1 MGRNYA
7 RTFWVPEKLQ
17 RRGPARCEQSHGC
30 GNILPPGAHNRDTGG
45 IPARQERPQAQEQGF
60 WAASIAVPSG
70 TRHRSGRRSK
80 LINSRSKRPPGD
92 QIMTAHSDLKLYIDG
107 EWIGAGQRRVH
118 RVINPATGGTL
129 GELPLVDAADL
140 DRALQ
145 AADRAF
151 RQWRRSTT
159 EERARVLKGAAQLIR
174 QRVDHI
180 ARIATLE
187 EGKTLAETRAEALVT
202 ANLFEFYGEECRR
215 TYGRVLVRP
224 TGTRSVV
231 VKEPVG
237 PVAAFAPWNFPIGN
251 PGRKLGAPV
260 AAGCSVILKPAEEAP
275 GSAIEVVRALVDA
288 GLPAGVVQLV
298 FGVPDEVSR
307 HLLASPIIRKLSFT
321 GSTTVGKHLLTLAA
335 ATVKRTTMELGG
347 HAPVI
352 VFDDADLGRTV
363 ELLGAA
369 KCRNAGQVCVS
380 PTRFYVQQG
389 IYDRFVA
396 AFGERLRKVNVGDGL
411 LDTSQMGPLA
421 NPRRPAAMEQ
431 FIADAIACGARLYT
445 GGERHGREGFFWKPT
460 VLCDVPASA
469 RIMSE
474 EPFGPVA
481 VLTPFAT
488 FDEAVEQANRLPYG
502 LAAYAFTESAKRALL
517 IGDAIE
523 AGMVGI
529 NTVGMA
535 AADSPFGGV
544 KESGHGA
551 EDGPEGLDA
560 CLVTKAIHQA

>member
-1 MGRNYA
+1 M
-7 RTFWVPEKLQ
+7 
-17 RRGPARCEQSHGC
+17 
-30 GNILPPGAHNRDTGG
+30 
-45 IPARQERPQAQEQGF
+45 
-60 WAASIAVPSG
+60 
-70 TRHRSGRRSK
+70 
-80 LINSRSKRPPGD
+80 NSYP
-92 QIMTAHSDLKLYIDG
+92 DLKLHIDG
-107 EWIGAGQRRVH
+107 EWLGAGSRRTH
-118 RVINPATGGTL
+118 RVINPANGSTL
-129 GELPLVDAADL
+129 GELPLVDTADL
-140 DRALQ
+140 DRALH
-145 AADRAF
+145 AAERGYRIWKRA
-151 RQWRRSTT
+151 TA
-159 EERARVLKGAAQLIR
+159 EERGRVLKGAAQLIR

-187 EGKTLAETRAEALVT
+187 EGKTLAETRIEAMVT

-224 TGTRSVV
+224 TGTRAVV

-237 PVAAFAPWNFPIGN
+237 PVAAFAPWNFPIAN

-275 GSAIEVVRALVDA
+275 ASAIEVVRALLDA
-288 GLPAGVVQLV
+288 GLPPGVVQLV

-321 GSTTVGKHLLTLAA
+321 GSTAVGKHLLALAA

-352 VFDDADLGRTV
+352 VFDDADLTRTV
-363 ELLGAA
+363 EMLATA
-369 KCRNAGQVCVS
+369 KTRNSGQVCVS
-380 PTRFYVQQG
+380 PTRFYVQEG

-396 AFGERLRKVNVGDGL
+396 AFTERVRKVNVGDGL
-411 LDTSQMGPLA
+411 LDTSHMGPMA
-421 NPRRPAAMEQ
+421 NPRRPAAMET
-431 FIADAIACGARLYT
+431 FISDAVSHGAKIHT
-445 GGERHGREGFFWKPT
+445 GGERHGKEGLFFQPT
-460 VLCDVPASA
+460 VVSDVPLKA
-469 RIMSE
+469 RIMNE

-481 VLTPFAT
+481 VVAPFKT

-523 AGMVGI
+523 SGMVGI
-529 NTVGMA
+529 NVVTMA

-544 KESGHGA
+544 KESGFGS
-551 EDGPEGLDA
+551 EDGPEGLAA
-560 CLVTKAIHQA
+560 CLVTKSIHHQA

>member
-1 MGRNYA
+1 
-7 RTFWVPEKLQ
+7 
-17 RRGPARCEQSHGC
+17 
-30 GNILPPGAHNRDTGG
+30 
-45 IPARQERPQAQEQGF
+45 
-60 WAASIAVPSG
+60 
-70 TRHRSGRRSK
+70 
-80 LINSRSKRPPGD
+80 
-92 QIMTAHSDLKLYIDG
+92 MTAHSELQLYIDG
-107 EWIGAGQRRVH
+107 EWIGAGKRRVH
-118 RVINPATGGTL
+118 RVINPATGGAL

-151 RQWRRSTT
+151 RQWKRSTT

-180 ARIATLE
+180 ARVATLE
-187 EGKTLAETRAEALVT
+187 EGKTLGETRLEALVT
-202 ANLFEFYGEECRR
+202 ANLFEFYAEECRR
-215 TYGRVLVRP
+215 TYGRALVRP
-224 TGTRSVV
+224 TGVRSLV

-275 GSAIEVVRALVDA
+275 GAAIEVVRALVDA

-335 ATVKRTTMELGG
+335 ANVTRTTMELGG

-363 ELLGAA
+363 ELLAAA

-396 AFGERLRKVNVGDGL
+396 AFTERVRKVNVGDGL
-411 LDTSQMGPLA
+411 LETSQMGPMA
-421 NPRRPAAMEQ
+421 NPRRPAAMER
-431 FIADAIACGARLYT
+431 FIADAVSCGARLRT
-445 GGERHGREGFFWKPT
+445 GGERQGKEGFFWQPT
-460 VLCDVPASA
+460 VLSEVPASA
-469 RIMSE
+469 RIMNE

-502 LAAYAFTESAKRALL
+502 LAAYTFTESAKRAML

-551 EDGPEGLDA
+551 EDGPEGLAA